1 MEQKTLHVVNGLS
14 ARNTVRRGLSEMG
27 IMDDIVCLPIDFS
40 LHYIPKDFSDTELM
54 LSAMSP
60 NNLGLELQEKMVIF
74 NQLKEF
80 VTTDYSNYDKV
91 IVWHGWSA
99 YDLLLLYLM
108 SVLVGDNLY
117 HIDIT
122 TCEDYMKKYPSLPYL
137 DMGYVSPYDVYT
149 FNMLSFAKAVTD
161 KEKIEYTNQW
171 SRWKN
176 SSAPYRFSNI
186 HTGVIEEYQADFMD
200 EAILKYANNES
211 KFILLVGKVFKEFDD
226 LFISG
231 SIIFNRILELYLEH
245 KLDLFVSLRE
255 QS

>member
-1 MEQKTLHVVNGLS
+1 MENKTLHIVSGLS
-14 ARNTVRRGLSEMG
+14 YRATLKIGLSELG
-27 IMDDIVCLPIDFS
+27 IKDDIVYLPIDLS

-54 LSAMSP
+54 QSAMSL
-60 NNLGLELQEKMVIF
+60 NILGLELQEKMVVF

-211 KFILLVGKVFKEFDD
+211 KFILLVGKVFKEFDG

>member
-231 SIIFNRILELYLEH
+231 SIIINRILELYLEH

>member
-1 MEQKTLHVVNGLS
+1 MEQKTLHVVSGLS
-14 ARNTVRRGLSEMG
+14 YTGTLKIGLSEMG
-27 IMDDIVCLPIDFS
+27 IKDDVVYLPIDFS
-40 LHYIPKDFSDTELM
+40 LHYIPKDFSDTQLM
-54 LSAMSP
+54 LSVMSL
-60 NNLGLELQEKMVIF
+60 NILKLELQEKMVIF
-74 NQLKEF
+74 NQLKDF
-80 VTTDYSNYDKV
+80 VTTDYSNYKKV

-99 YDLLLLYLM
+99 DELLLLYLM

-171 SRWKN
+171 DRWKN

-200 EAILKYANNES
+200 EAIIKYARNES
-211 KFILLVGKVFKEFDD
+211 KFIILVGKVHKEFDC
-226 LFISG
+226 LFISD
-231 SIIFNRILELYLEH
+231 SIVFNRIIELYWEH